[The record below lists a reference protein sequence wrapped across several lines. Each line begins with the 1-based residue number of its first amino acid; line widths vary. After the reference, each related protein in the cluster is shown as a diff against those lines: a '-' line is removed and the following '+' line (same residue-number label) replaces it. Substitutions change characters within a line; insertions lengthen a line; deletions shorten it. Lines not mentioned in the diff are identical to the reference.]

1 MKIFMREKFSQN
13 DLAEHIP
20 IISSYMLNILQDN
33 AQNKEDYTEKNEV
46 LIMSHEVLELSTDLA
61 PTTSINES
69 KGNDFGVA
77 VANTHD
83 EYNFD
88 APDLSTINVDVE
100 QPIVEYFSDLSLS
113 QDDCLVVP
121 FDKEELCDNLLIIPL
136 AQLSNQH
143 DASNLESKISAANK
157 HIVII
162 GSVKEKMRLVSSL
175 NTLGYIKFND
185 LCNLNNL
192 KEKLFMSN
200 DLPLLCRNKFHAAG
214 QYNYE

>member
-121 FDKEELCDNLLIIPL
+121 FYKEELCDNLLIIPL

-157 HIVII
+157 HIVTI
-162 GSVKEKMRLVSSL
+162 GSIKEEMRLVSSL